1 MTIAEKLESIKAS
14 KEAIKQAIEAKGVA
28 CGDALSEYP
37 EKIAAIPT
45 GGVDMTYVS
54 NFRNWKFTNEQFD
67 ALNTYNWDKV
77 TNMDSM
83 FFYSLLTTIPSID
96 TSNVTNMNQAF
107 YGCSNL
113 VNISLLNTSKV
124 TTMESTFGNCTKLS
138 DIEIDIS
145 NVTDIHTI
153 FSSCSNLV
161 DISLLN
167 TSKVNNIAGAFS
179 YCSKLTTI
187 PSIDTSNV
195 TNMQTTFGSCSNLVE
210 IPLLNT
216 SKVNNILNAFFY
228 CSKLTNLGGFQN
240 LSVSLDLHYSTRL
253 TVESLMNVINNL
265 KDLTGGMSQTLTL
278 GATNL
283 AKLTDEQKAVATNKN
298 WVLA

>member
-113 VNISLLNTSKV
+113 V
-124 TTMESTFGNCTKLS
+124 
-138 DIEIDIS
+138 
-145 NVTDIHTI
+145 
-153 FSSCSNLV
+153 

-167 TSKVNNIAGAFS
+167 TSKVNS
-179 YCSKLTTI
+179 
-187 PSIDTSNV
+187 
-195 TNMQTTFGSCSNLVE
+195 
-210 IPLLNT
+210 
-216 SKVNNILNAFFY
+216 ILNAFFY

-283 AKLTDEQKAVATNKN
+283 AKLTDEQKAVAINKN